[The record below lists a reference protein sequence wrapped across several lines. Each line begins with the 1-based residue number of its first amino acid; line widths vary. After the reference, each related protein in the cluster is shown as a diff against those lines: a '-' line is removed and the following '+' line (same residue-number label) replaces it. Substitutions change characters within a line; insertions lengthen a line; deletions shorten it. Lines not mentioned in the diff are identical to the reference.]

1 MATASRNT
9 RKKARV
15 RHNLTQ
21 AKKQART
28 LNAAYWQ
35 AHSTLLMILQQR
47 GGQVTVTQGTMQQ
60 VLGNLRNL
68 TWKSAPNPD
77 VAGEIVITLV
87 DETAK
92 RDTGLSITRLP
103 DEDDAAPVDDA
114 VVDALIEQAT
124 GQEVV

>member
-1 MATASRNT
+1 MARDSRNVR
-9 RKKARV
+9 RKRRVKA
-15 RHNLTQ
+15 NLTSVR
-21 AKKQART
+21 KQART

-60 VLGNLRNL
+60 VLGNLREL

-77 VAGEIVITLV
+77 AEGEIVITLV
-87 DETAK
+87 DNTVK
-92 RDTGLSITRLP
+92 PDTGVTITRLP
-103 DEDDAAPVDDA
+103 DEDDAPVEDA

-124 GQEVV
+124 GAEVI